1 MSGNSTPPSAKR
13 AARFRMTLT
22 VRTVEAL
29 QPEAK
34 SYTAWDDKLTGFGVR
49 VQPSGLRSY
58 LVNYRAGDRGRK
70 APNRRI
76 VIGRHGPITPD
87 QARRRAREILGRVAL
102 GDDPLAERARSRAM
116 PTLRQAFEDY
126 LAVGR
131 RRRDST
137 IANYRRAL
145 EKDLGDWLN
154 RPLDDIDRRD
164 VEQRFRQ
171 ITERAGWVQANIAVK
186 LLGAIYRRPC
196 LDYDDLRNP
205 VQLWRAGGGR
215 LHRPRRRRIQPPAE
229 VLPCWHRGFETAVR
243 NPVVRDAFRFGLYTG
258 MRLTEVVA
266 LAWSQVDMAAMTVL
280 IDDTKRGEPLEFPI
294 TRQLAAILERRFA
307 EREQFA
313 GQARAWVFPSE
324 TSASGHLESI
334 QHLNARIGE
343 AGGTKFW
350 FHALRNCFITVAD
363 RELMLPTSLTKR
375 LVNHAP
381 SQDIT
386 EGYAAD
392 WTMVQLRDA
401 AQRIADRID
410 ELTLGT
416 GPTHET
422 DSQTASPPI
431 LGSAAS
437 L

>member
-1 MSGNSTPPSAKR
+1 MSENSTPPSGKR
-13 AARFRMTLT
+13 AARYRMTLT
-22 VRTVEAL
+22 VRTVEGL
-29 QPEAK
+29 QPEQK

-116 PTLRQAFEDY
+116 PSLRQAFEDY
-126 LAVGR
+126 LSVGP

-137 IANYRRAL
+137 IANYRRAVA
-145 EKDLGDWLN
+145 KDLGDWLD
-154 RPLDDIDRRD
+154 RPLDDIGRRD

-171 ITERAGWVQANIAVK
+171 LTERAGWVQANIAVK
-186 LLGAIYRRPC
+186 LLNAIYRRPC
-196 LDYDDLRNP
+196 LDFDDLRNP

-215 LHRPRRRRIQPPAE
+215 LHPSRRRRIQPPAE
-229 VLPCWHRGFETAVR
+229 VLPRWHRGFETAVR
-243 NPVVRDAFRFGLYTG
+243 NPVMRDAFRFGLYTG

-266 LAWSQVDMAAMTVL
+266 LAWSRVDMAVLTVR
-280 IDDTKRGEPLEFPI
+280 IDDTKRGEPLDFPVA
-294 TRQLAAILERRFA
+294 RQLAAILERRFA
-307 EREQFA
+307 EREHFA
-313 GQARAWVFPSE
+313 EKARSWVFPSE

-343 AGGTKFW
+343 AGGAKFW

-392 WTMVQLRDA
+392 WTMAQLCDA

-410 ELTLGT
+410 DLTLGT
-416 GPTHET
+416 GPARDTA
-422 DSQTASPPI
+422 SQTALRS
-431 LGSAAS
+431 LAGSAPAS
-437 L
+437 